1 MEEKRKRK
9 RGGVLIEKLEG
20 GSGAWRDRGYAC
32 VYAELDAIHS
42 RYARARRNACERS
55 CSHAATRGHHLPN
68 ARRHVPPR
76 CTHGKLIIV
85 ITFELCSLEGTPI
98 PATRSTKVST
108 LLCKIPL
115 HIRRNKW
122 LHFLYVS
129 GHDFITPRSFVA
141 FNRPIKGTFIIAR
154 SCRIFGISFSSFIR
168 TS

>member
-1 MEEKRKRK
+1 M
-9 RGGVLIEKLEG
+9 LIEKLEG
-20 GSGAWRDRGYAC
+20 GRGAWRGRGYAC
-32 VYAELDAIHS
+32 VYAKLVDAIHS

-85 ITFELCSLEGTPI
+85 ITLELCSLEGTPI
-98 PATRSTKVST
+98 TATRSTKVST

-122 LHFLYVS
+122 LHFLYAS
-129 GHDFITPRSFVA
+129 GHDFITPRSFRTRCSPRPFVA
-141 FNRPIKGTFIIAR
+141 FNHRIRGTFIIAR
-154 SCRIFGISFSSFIR
+154 SCRILGKSLSPFIR